1 MINQL
6 SLTQFRNILSMD
18 ITPANGINFIV
29 GDNGSGK
36 TSILEAIY
44 LLGMGR
50 SFRSPTLK
58 SLIHFDY
65 DFAQVFARLDEQ
77 VPVGIRLEKQAVQI
91 RLNKAPLKKLSEL
104 ASYLPLQLIPAN
116 CHQFFEQG
124 PRFRRQ
130 LVDWGVFHVEHS
142 FLKQWQ
148 IYRKALQQR
157 NYALRHQLPDSDV
170 QVWNKQLTV
179 SGEAITNARKKH
191 LEIVLKSFQE
201 IFAELCPFFSTAD
214 FSLRYN
220 PGWPKDTTL
229 EQVLLSALHRD
240 KVLGYTRSGP
250 HAADWTIRIDGQ
262 NPAGLLSRGQQK
274 LFFLAVSLSQL
285 GLLTEH
291 QHHQKSVLLIDDLT
305 SELDHEHQQLVLDK
319 LNKLPLQT
327 FITSTELS
335 LSARLKQ
342 PVNTGVF
349 HVEHGQILT
358 N

>member
-1 MINQL
+1 MIYQL
-6 SLTQFRNILSMD
+6 SLTQFRNIISLD
-18 ITPANGINFIV
+18 IIPATGINFII
-29 GDNGSGK
+29 GENGSGK
-36 TSILEAIY
+36 TSILEAVY

-58 SLIHFDY
+58 SLIHFDHE
-65 DFAQVFARLDEQ
+65 FGQVFARLDEQ

-142 FLKQWQ
+142 FLSQWQ
-148 IYRKALQQR
+148 TYKKSLQQR
-157 NYALRHQLPDSDV
+157 NYALRHQLPDRDI
-170 QVWNKQLTV
+170 QVWNKQLSA
-179 SGEAITNARKKH
+179 SGEAITNSRKKH
-191 LEIVLKSFQE
+191 LQSVLKLFE
-201 IFAELCPFFSTAD
+201 KNFVELCPFFSDAEL
-214 FSLRYN
+214 SLRYS
-220 PGWPKDTTL
+220 PGWPKDNGFG
-229 EQVLLSALHRD
+229 EVLISALERD

-262 NPAGLLSRGQQK
+262 NPAALLSRGQQK

-285 GLLTEH
+285 DLLTAH
-291 QHHQKSVLLIDDLT
+291 QQYQKSVLLIDDLT

-319 LNKLPLQT
+319 LNKLQLQT
-327 FITSTELS
+327 FITSTEEALPS
-335 LSARLKQ
+335 RLKQ
-342 PVNTGVF
+342 PENTTVF
-349 HVEHGQILT
+349 HVEHGQVLT